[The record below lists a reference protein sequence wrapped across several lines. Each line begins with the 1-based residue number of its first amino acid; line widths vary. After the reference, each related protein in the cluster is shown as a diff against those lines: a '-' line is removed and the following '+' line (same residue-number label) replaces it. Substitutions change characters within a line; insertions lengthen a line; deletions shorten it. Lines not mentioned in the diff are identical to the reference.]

1 MTDADRLPDDA
12 GAPRGPFW
20 QIILVVVAL
29 AYAAPVAYVANGR
42 LQAVSV
48 KARER
53 LIVEYRL
60 WELHPEYKG
69 TPETWT
75 RFASRL
81 LTDGQL
87 LRRVHA
93 KYGALATEIEL
104 DYRRDLSVAQGEVV
118 VVAAAAWGVP
128 VGILYGIGW
137 LVARRRR
144 RAPEPPRRPE
154 KPAYSDARY
163 RP

>member
-1 MTDADRLPDDA
+1 MIAPAPPRHDAPSRS
-12 GAPRGPFW
+12 GPLW
-20 QIILVVVAL
+20 RAIVLVIAIV
-29 AYAAPVAYVANGR
+29 YAAPVSYLAYGR
-42 LQAVSV
+42 LQEVSRQ
-48 KARER
+48 ARER

-69 TPETWT
+69 TPQQWT

-87 LRRVHA
+87 LRRVRE
-93 KYGALATEIEL
+93 KYGAPLATEIGL

-118 VVAAAAWGVP
+118 IVALTAWGMPVAA
-128 VGILYGIGW
+128 LYGIGF
-137 LVARRRR
+137 LVSRRRR
-144 RAPEPPRRPE
+144 VPQPEKAPE
-154 KPAYSDARY
+154 KPAYSDSRY